1 MRYRSRLVV
10 VLTLFGAVLLGA
22 CGGDD
27 DAVVEP
33 VVTTTTLP
41 ISSELATAREQW
53 EAQGLNSYTFEF
65 ERRCFCPPA
74 HYRVTVD
81 DGVVTALEP
90 LNAESPADAEPP
102 VLSIEGLFDEI
113 ARATEVAT
121 GPVQVTYDP
130 ATGAPTEALIDWI
143 LDAIDD
149 EAGWV
154 ITNIQPA

>member
-1 MRYRSRLVV
+1 M
-10 VLTLFGAVLLGA
+10 LLGA

-41 ISSELATAREQW
+41 ASELATARERGRRR
-53 EAQGLNSYTFEF
+53 ASSSYTFEF

-90 LNAESPADAEPP
+90 LNPESPAEAEPP

-130 ATGAPTEALIDWI
+130 TTGAPTEALIDWI